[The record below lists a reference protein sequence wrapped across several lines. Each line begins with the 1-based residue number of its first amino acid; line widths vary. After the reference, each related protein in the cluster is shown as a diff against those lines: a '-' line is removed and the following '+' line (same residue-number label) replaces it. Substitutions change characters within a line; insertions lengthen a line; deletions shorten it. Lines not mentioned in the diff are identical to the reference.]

1 MANKTPLKFS
11 KFLHAFFV
19 LIFSATLYLDLTQN
33 TFSLLRV
40 IQNSIIIS
48 SDLAIA
54 KTNSFF
60 QSALA
65 NKKNYQK
72 LVKDLEQLNKKY
84 EIELA
89 KKYVSTKKEN
99 DQGKGLIPAKIVYF
113 DAYKYV
119 CCGVHEML
127 ISNSQNKYLPVLNSD
142 GLIGQTVEQH
152 GNFGKLMLLSNPKH
166 FLPVKIGKN
175 YCSAF
180 GKAIPHTIFCSF
192 DNSNAF
198 TEVLLNDEVFTSG
211 LGGIFPKGLKVGKIS
226 EIDISEKYV
235 EVSITLNADP
245 RNSPNIFLLK
255 NNEI

>member
-11 KFLHAFFV
+11 KFLHTFFV

-33 TFSLLRV
+33 TFSFLRV

-54 KTNSFF
+54 QTKSFF
-60 QSALA
+60 QSILV
-65 NKKNYQK
+65 NKKKYQK
-72 LVKDLEQLNKKY
+72 LAKDFEKLNRQY

-89 KKYVSTKKEN
+89 KKYVSSKKEN
-99 DQGKGLIPAKIVYF
+99 DQGKSLIPAKILYF

-119 CCGVHEML
+119 CCGLHEML
-127 ISNSQNKYLPVLNSD
+127 ISNSEHKYLPVLNSD
-142 GLIGQTVEQH
+142 GLIGQIVEQH
-152 GNFGKLMLLSNPKH
+152 GNFGKLMLLSNSKH
-166 FLPVKIGKN
+166 FLPVKIGNN

-180 GKAIPHTIFCSF
+180 GKAIPLTIFCSF
-192 DNSNAF
+192 NKSNAF

-235 EVSITLNADP
+235 DISIKLNADP